1 MTTNDSSVNDRRDL
15 IESPNDD
22 RIDTHDDAGTP
33 QYMPAELRMPPEQK
47 GDAVASTPPDAI
59 ASRWS
64 SESQS
69 TNALSSTTSSN
80 VTVSQR
86 RSYKRSKKPSVGKPS
101 TSSAVVSTSENPTS
115 HKQTRSGRDVK
126 PVNRLNL

>member
-1 MTTNDSSVNDRRDL
+1 MCSSDL
-15 IESPNDD
+15 C
-22 RIDTHDDAGTP
+22 RT
-33 QYMPAELRMPPEQK
+33 LRMPPKQR

-59 ASRWS
+59 ASGWS

-69 TNALSSTTSSN
+69 TNAPGSTTSSN

-101 TSSAVVSTSENPTS
+101 MSSAVVSTSENLTS